1 MITLEKFFYN
11 LLTEGKYELKNRY
24 AHIDYVQEKN
34 QNEVKASNQTLEER
48 AIINILKENSRITQE
63 EIATKINKLVRTVKS
78 YISEM
83 QNKDLIG
90 RKNSKKNGEWIVN
103 D

>member
-34 QNEVKASNQTLEER
+34 QNEVKASNQTLEEQ
-48 AIINILKENSRITQE
+48 AIINILKENSRIIQE
-63 EIATKINKLVRTVKS
+63 KIATKINKSVRTVKS
-78 YISEM
+78 YMSEM

-90 RKNSKKNGEWIVN
+90 RKNSKKNGGWIVN

>member
-1 MITLEKFFYN
+1 M
-11 LLTEGKYELKNRY
+11 KNRY

-34 QNEVKASNQTLEER
+34 QNEVKASNQTLEEQ

-63 EIATKINKLVRTVKS
+63 KIATKIDKSIRTVKS
-78 YISEM
+78 YMSEM
-83 QNKDLIG
+83 QKKGLVG